1 MPMLRMNTAEAVV
14 ESLIHHGITTVFGLP
29 GVQNDPFFDAMHHA
43 ADRIRMIHTR
53 HEQGA
58 AYMALGAALASGKPQ
73 AFVVVPGPG
82 MLNAAA
88 ALLTAYSMNAP
99 VLALIGQIPQA
110 AIDRGFGH
118 LHEIHDQLGVL
129 RHFTKHAARISHP
142 SEAADRVAEALFI
155 ACSGRP
161 RPVALECAINV
172 WSRVGETSIPDP
184 RPPVAPSLDH
194 DAVAR
199 AAELLARAKKP
210 LIVVGGGAADA
221 GKEVAAVAEALEA
234 PVVSYRRGRGV
245 VPTTHRLAVSFPEG
259 HRLWPE
265 ADVVLA
271 VGTRLLTYQTTWGLD
286 EKLSI
291 VRIDID
297 PEEIERYR
305 QPAVALLADAAPALR
320 ALGSLLPKTPRPP
333 RDAELA
339 PHRAWFASEL
349 AKRGPQMAWLS
360 AIRAALPEDGIFVE
374 EVTQLG
380 FVARLAFPVF
390 GPRLHLSPG
399 YQDNLGW
406 GYGAAL
412 GAKVA
417 HPDRPVVCV
426 IGDGGFLY
434 QANELAT
441 AVRHGIAAVA
451 IVLDDGAYGNVRRIQ
466 EMRYGNRMI
475 ACDLANP
482 DFVAYAKSFGAVGL
496 RATTPGELES
506 ELRGALTANKPALI
520 HVPVGPM
527 PDIWSLIMRPRV
539 RGF

>member
-1 MPMLRMNTAEAVV
+1 MSRMSTAEAVV
-14 ESLIHHGITTVFGLP
+14 ESLIRHGITTVFGLP
-29 GVQNDPFFDAMHHA
+29 GVHNDPFFDALHRA
-43 ADRIRMIHTR
+43 SDRIRMVHTR

-88 ALLTAYSMNAP
+88 ALLTAYSMDAP
-99 VLALIGQIPQA
+99 LLALFGQIPQA

-129 RHFTKHAARISHP
+129 RHFTKHAARIGHP
-142 SEAADRVAEALFI
+142 SEAGERVAEAFFI
-155 ACSGRP
+155 ACSGRR
-161 RPVALECAINV
+161 RPVALECAIDV
-172 WSRVGETSIPDP
+172 WGQVGESEIPDP
-184 RPPVAPSLDH
+184 RPPATPPLDH
-194 DAVAR
+194 DALAN
-199 AAELLARAKKP
+199 AAHILARAKKP
-210 LIVVGGGAADA
+210 LIVVGGGATDA
-221 GKEVAAVAEALEA
+221 GAEVAAVAETLEA
-234 PVVSYRRGRGV
+234 PVVSYRRGRGII
-245 VPTTHRLAVSFPEG
+245 PTSHRLALSFPEG
-259 HRLWPE
+259 HRVWPE

-271 VGTRLLTYQTTWGLD
+271 VGTRLFPYQTAWGLD
-286 EKLSI
+286 ENLSI

-297 PEEIERYR
+297 PGEIERYR
-305 QPAVALLADAAPALR
+305 PPAVSVVADAAPALR
-320 ALGSLLPKTPRPP
+320 AMLPLLPHAPRPR

-339 PHRAWFASEL
+339 PHRAWFAAEL
-349 AKRGPQMAWLS
+349 AKRAPQMAYLS

-380 FVARLAFPVF
+380 FAARLGFPVF

-412 GAKVA
+412 GAKIA
-417 HPDRPVVCV
+417 RPDRPVVCV

-451 IVLDDGAYGNVRRIQ
+451 VVLDDGAFGNVRRIQ
-466 EMRYGNRMI
+466 EERYGNRLI
-475 ACDLANP
+475 ACDLSNP
-482 DFVAYAKSFGAVGL
+482 EFVAYAQSFGALGW
-496 RATTPGELES
+496 RATTPEELES
-506 ELRGALTANKPALI
+506 ALREALARNKPALI

-527 PDIWSLIMRPRV
+527 PDIWDLIIRPRV